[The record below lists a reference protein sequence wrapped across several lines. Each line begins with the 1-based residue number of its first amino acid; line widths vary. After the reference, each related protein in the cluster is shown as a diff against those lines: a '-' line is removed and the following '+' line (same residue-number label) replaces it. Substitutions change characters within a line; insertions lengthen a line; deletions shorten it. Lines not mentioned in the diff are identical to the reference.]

1 MSSRSEAGEGAA
13 TSAHTGILFGQIAAV
28 TGVAIGGVWGATQ
41 WTAHALGHQPRL
53 GPAWFDVGGH
63 PVYEPWKLFEW
74 WYWYDAYAADVFSRG
89 GVIAASSGLIATSV
103 AIGMA
108 VWRSRMARRVTT
120 YGSARWAEREEIEKA
135 GLTGPVGVFLGR
147 LPSKD
152 SSYLRHEGPE
162 HVMAFAPTRSGKGVG
177 LVVPTLL
184 SWPGSA
190 VIHDIKGE
198 NWHLTAGWRARF
210 SHCLLFNPTDAR
222 SAAYNPLLEVRRGVY
237 EVRDV
242 QNIADI
248 LVDPEG
254 ALERR
259 NHWEKTSH
267 ALLVGAILHVLYAG
281 EDKTLRGVANF
292 LSDPKCTFEVTL
304 HRMMTMRHVGE
315 APHPVVASAAREVL
329 NKSENERSGVLSTAM
344 SFLGL
349 YRDPTVAEVT
359 SRCDWRIA
367 DLISAEHPVSL
378 YLVVPPSDISRTK
391 PLIRLILNQVGRRL
405 TESLDGSDGIARR
418 HKLLLM
424 LDEFPA
430 LGRLDFFESALAFMA
445 GYGLRA
451 FLIAQSLNQI
461 DKAYGPN
468 HAILDNCHVRV
479 AFATNDERT
488 AKRISDALGTATE
501 LRAQRNYAGH
511 RLAPWLGHL
520 MVSRQETARPLL
532 TPGEVMQLPPEDAVV
547 MVSGHAPIRAR
558 KLRYY
563 LDKNFTARVLPAPVQ
578 GDGGY
583 ADRPAS
589 RQDDWSALPVPVTP
603 SASSAGVGGS
613 ADEGGHQLKPELDIE
628 IEVEPEPDS
637 GDLLVLDDER
647 DDDGSPLLPRSLD
660 QQIDRDLSR
669 TARLAAM
676 NPDDGIAL

>member
-1 MSSRSEAGEGAA
+1 MPQG
-13 TSAHTGILFGQIAAV
+13 THGILFGQIV
-28 TGVAIGGVWGATQ
+28 VVIGVASGGVWAATQ
-41 WTAHALGHQPRL
+41 WTAHALGYQPRL
-53 GPAWFDVGGH
+53 GAAWFDVSGM

-74 WYWYDAYAADVFSRG
+74 WYFYDAYAPEVFLRG
-89 GVIAASSGLIATSV
+89 GAVAASSGLLAAGA

-108 VWRSRMARRVTT
+108 VWRSRLAKHVTT
-120 YGSARWAEREEIEKA
+120 YGSARWAGADEVQHA
-135 GLTGPVGVFLGR
+135 GLIDAKGVFLGK
-147 LPSKD
+147 LSGKVPA
-152 SSYLRHEGPE
+152 YLRHDGPE
-162 HVMAFAPTRSGKGVG
+162 HVMIFAPTRSGKGVG
-177 LVVPTLL
+177 LVIPTLL
-184 SWPGSA
+184 SWTGSA

-198 NWHLTAGWRARF
+198 NWNLTAGWRSRF
-210 SHCLLFNPTDAR
+210 SHCLLFNPTDAK
-222 SAAYNPLLEVRRGVY
+222 SAAYNPLLEVRRGMH

-267 ALLVGAILHVLYAG
+267 ALLVGGILHVLYAS

-292 LSDPKCTFEVTL
+292 LSDPACPFEVTL
-304 HRMMTMRHVGE
+304 HRMMTTKHLGDEV
-315 APHPVVASAAREVL
+315 HPVVASAAREVL
-329 NKSENERSGVLSTAM
+329 NKSDNERSGVLSTAM

-367 DLISAEHPVSL
+367 DLISAAHPVSL

-405 TESLDGSDGIARR
+405 TESLDGSDGIARK

-461 DKAYGPN
+461 DKAYGQN
-468 HAILDNCHVRV
+468 HSILDNCHVRI

-488 AKRISDALGTATE
+488 AKRISEALGTATE

-532 TPGEVMQLPPEDAVV
+532 TPGEVMQMPPDDAVV
-547 MVSGHAPIRAR
+547 MVSGHPPIKAK

-563 LDKNFTARVLPAPVQ
+563 QDRNFTARVLPAPVLAA
-578 GDGGY
+578 GVY
-583 ADRPAS
+583 ADRPAARS
-589 RQDDWSALPVPVTP
+589 DDW
-603 SASSAGVGGS
+603 GGLAPLAATES
-613 ADEGGHQLKPELDIE
+613 LTGDDAHGFSDEGGHQLKPELD
-628 IEVEPEPDS
+628 VTPDMS
-637 GDLLVLDDER
+637 PLPDDDGLLMLDDE
-647 DDDGSPLLPRSLD
+647 DDIPLRPQD
-660 QQIDRDLSR
+660 VDRQLTR

-676 NPDDGIAL
+676 DPDDGIAL